1 MSITINSLFIR
12 KALITSL
19 KRGERA
25 SRAGLAAASY
35 AKKAPAPALDN
46 AQMADAERELL
57 APFDAAGGENP
68 YTIQHDLQDVMQRL
82 VGIFRTDA
90 DLRQALVEL
99 EKLKS
104 RAKKVRVEGSRLYNP
119 GWHLSR
125 DLQCMLTVSEACTHA
140 ALARTESRGAHSR
153 LDFPKT
159 EDAWGRKNLAIV
171 KKGDSMTLFEIPR
184 GEVPAELAQILAES
198 K

>member
-1 MSITINSLFIR
+1 
-12 KALITSL
+12 
-19 KRGERA
+19 
-25 SRAGLAAASY
+25 LAAAQY
-35 AKKAPAPALDN
+35 ATTAAAPTFDN
-46 AQMADAERELL
+46 AQIEAASRELL
-57 APFDAAGGENP
+57 APFERADGENP
-68 YTIQHDLQDVMQRL
+68 YSIHHDLQDVMQRL

-99 EKLKS
+99 EKFKA
-104 RAKKVRVEGSRLYNP
+104 RAKKIRVEGSRLYNP

-140 ALARTESRGAHSR
+140 ALARKESRGAHSR

-159 EDAWGRKNLAIV
+159 EDAWGTRNHVIARKGEA
-171 KKGDSMTLFEIPR
+171 MTIFEVPR
-184 GEVPAELAQILAES
+184 PEIPAELKQVLAET